1 VPTALQGIAALHGL
15 YVDPPRWKRGFG
27 RVLFGAA
34 VTHAKGIKAGA
45 IIYAEPSA
53 EGFYKR
59 MGAIRIGERPYY
71 FSPEIVLP
79 HLLYVIPREV

>member
-1 VPTALQGIAALHGL
+1 MHEVAG
-15 YVDPPRWKRGFG
+15 
-27 RVLFGAA
+27 VLFGAA

-45 IIYAEPSA
+45 IIIYAEPSA

-59 MGAIRIGERPYY
+59 MGAIRIGEGPYY